1 MPMERN
7 DSLIR
12 KKIYK
17 YMLTGVM
24 TTVAL
29 QLGNVVDAMIVG
41 NLIGSIGNS
50 AVTAGS
56 PFVYILQ
63 AAAILFGTGGAVT
76 MAVLLGK
83 REVRMAGKVMGF
95 CIIFCIAYPLL
106 FTLLTPLSVSAYIS
120 ITGATG
126 QLADMLRSITTVYS
140 LGMPVISVVI
150 GMAYLI
156 SVDNHPGLAAKMN
169 IVANVVNLLLDYI
182 LVKFTPMGITG
193 AALSTVLGYV
203 VAGVIFIPGYFRSK
217 ERMVH
222 PLFKGCVKEGKLI
235 LAAVKSG
242 LPNLVNLILTVVSM
256 FVINSVVLRQ
266 LGGGYFSAYA
276 VANNSL
282 HIVQMFLS
290 GITTVIA
297 SVAGV
302 LYGEKDYFGMRS
314 VYRRVLSA
322 AFIAG
327 GVILVAFLTVPGL
340 LAKMYGFDQAD
351 ILPDLETGL
360 RVFSVSFAF
369 IILNAILQ
377 SYYRT
382 VGQTFLS
389 TANITMEQV
398 LLRIP
403 LMLLGMHLFGFL
415 GLFYGIIAC
424 ELLTYLLLN
433 LLRIGLQKAGRVPR
447 KGVLAIPEENSAVL
461 VDISVSG
468 SDSSAVDVARL
479 IRERCGSEP
488 MAPERANRLGV
499 AAEEVIT
506 NIARYGYKD
515 QEKKDIDVCLS
526 RAEGRYYLRFR
537 DDGIPFNP
545 LEYVF
550 ETGSQGEDTGG
561 TRSKNAGEGGGGD
574 MPDEVHGL
582 ILLKKM
588 ADKISY
594 MRVINLNNT
603 VVEINAREDANE

>member
-1 MPMERN
+1 MERN

-50 AVTAGS
+50 AVTAAS

-120 ITGATG
+120 VTGATG

-203 VAGVIFIPGYFRSK
+203 VAGLIFIPGYFRSK

-222 PLFKGCVKEGKLI
+222 PLFRGSVKEGKLI
-235 LAAVKSG
+235 LAAMKSG

-266 LGGGYFSAYA
+266 LGSGYFSAYA

-302 LYGEKDYFGMRS
+302 LFGEKDYFGMRS
-314 VYRRVLSA
+314 VYRRCS
-322 AFIAG
+322 
-327 GVILVAFLTVPGL
+327 
-340 LAKMYGFDQAD
+340 
-351 ILPDLETGL
+351 
-360 RVFSVSFAF
+360 
-369 IILNAILQ
+369 
-377 SYYRT
+377 
-382 VGQTFLS
+382 
-389 TANITMEQV
+389 
-398 LLRIP
+398 
-403 LMLLGMHLFGFL
+403 
-415 GLFYGIIAC
+415 
-424 ELLTYLLLN
+424 
-433 LLRIGLQKAGRVPR
+433 PR
-447 KGVLAIPEENSAVL
+447 
-461 VDISVSG
+461 
-468 SDSSAVDVARL
+468 RL
-479 IRERCGSEP
+479 
-488 MAPERANRLGV
+488 
-499 AAEEVIT
+499 
-506 NIARYGYKD
+506 
-515 QEKKDIDVCLS
+515 
-526 RAEGRYYLRFR
+526 
-537 DDGIPFNP
+537 
-545 LEYVF
+545 
-550 ETGSQGEDTGG
+550 
-561 TRSKNAGEGGGGD
+561 
-574 MPDEVHGL
+574 
-582 ILLKKM
+582 
-588 ADKISY
+588 
-594 MRVINLNNT
+594 
-603 VVEINAREDANE
+603 